1 MNDINS
7 NITLKASD
15 MEDIVCPGCQ
25 SKYFKNILR
34 LKKVS
39 ALYSPSGHETIMP
52 IPVIACHNCDKIIKD
67 LEE

>member
-7 NITLKASD
+7 KITLKASD
-15 MEDIVCPGCQ
+15 MEDIICPGCQ
-25 SKYFKNILR
+25 NKYFKNVLR

-39 ALYSPSGHETIMP
+39 ALYSPSGQETIMP
-52 IPVIACHNCDKIIKD
+52 IPVIACEKCGKIVKD